1 MNEDATKL
9 ESAESNLKKL
19 MADVSRAMEKAE
31 EAITRITTAGA
42 ATGASPPKPSNEAR
56 SHA

>member
-9 ESAESNLKKL
+9 ESAESNLKEL
-19 MADVSRAMEKAE
+19 MADVSRAVEKAE

-56 SHA
+56 NHA